1 MMARSHV
8 PFAMTWWW
16 LYCLGTTG
24 QPVVGLGTLLAGI
37 GGLLPDLDHPKSV
50 LGRKLWFIS
59 HPLSAIVGHR
69 GITHS
74 LLATVFM
81 LISLTLI
88 TAFPQY
94 SAYRWIVAPL
104 CVGYLSHIAG
114 DALTPSG
121 VPLFYPKKKT
131 YSLNVFRTGDWKE
144 TFIVGCIGLAV
155 FIAGDI
161 GGQMLRFANPFF
173 NAIHNL
179 RFPGK

>member
-16 LYCLGTTG
+16 LYCLGTG

-37 GGLLPDLDHPKSV
+37 GGLLPDLDHPKSI

-59 HPLSAIVGHR
+59 HPLSAVVGHR

-74 LLATVFM
+74 LLATIFM
-81 LISLTLI
+81 LIGLTVV
-88 TAFPQY
+88 TAQPQY
-94 SAYRWIVAPL
+94 AAYRWIVAPL

-114 DALTPSG
+114 DMLTPPG

-131 YSLNVFRTGDWKE
+131 YSLNVFKTGDWKE
-144 TFIVGCIGLAV
+144 TVFVSCIGLLV
-155 FIAGDI
+155 FIVGDI
-161 GGQMLRFANPFF
+161 GGQMLRFADPFF
-173 NAIHNL
+173 DAIHNL
-179 RFPGK
+179 KR